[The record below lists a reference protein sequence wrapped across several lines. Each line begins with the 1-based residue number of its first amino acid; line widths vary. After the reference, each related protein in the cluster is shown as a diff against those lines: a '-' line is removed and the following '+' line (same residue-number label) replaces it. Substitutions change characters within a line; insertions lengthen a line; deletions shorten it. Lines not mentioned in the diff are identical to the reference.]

1 MKANAL
7 TELRSQKLTVKPKY
21 SESSSPPP
29 TPANSPSLRR
39 ASEGIHRTTATM
51 SLYPADIDRLK
62 EIRRKL
68 EDNGIKR
75 VSDSEAVRVALRHV
89 ELSADELVAAYHSMQ
104 ADDRR
109 RKQEKGTV
117 QL

>member
-7 TELRSQKLTVKPKY
+7 TELRSQKLTVKPKVSEPLSSPLTATSVSSTK
-21 SESSSPPP
+21 SESGG
-29 TPANSPSLRR
+29 T
-39 ASEGIHRTTATM
+39 HRTTATM

-89 ELSADELVAAYHSMQ
+89 ELSADELVAAYRAMQ

-109 RKQEKGTV
+109 RKQERGTV
-117 QL
+117 SV

>member
-7 TELRSQKLTVKPKY
+7 TELRSQKLLVKPKA
-21 SESSSPPP
+21 SEPVLSPPTVTNTP
-29 TPANSPSLRR
+29 TPKMES
-39 ASEGIHRTTATM
+39 GGTHRTTATM

-89 ELSADELVAAYHSMQ
+89 ELSAHELVAAYRAMQ

-109 RKQEKGTV
+109 RKQERGAV
-117 QL
+117 AV

>member
-7 TELRSQKLTVKPKY
+7 TELRSQKLLVKPKASEPVPPPAVATIVPGPK
-21 SESSSPPP
+21 SESGG
-29 TPANSPSLRR
+29 T
-39 ASEGIHRTTATM
+39 HRTTATM

-89 ELSADELVAAYHSMQ
+89 ELSADALVAAYRAMQ

-109 RKQEKGTV
+109 RKQERGSV
-117 QL
+117 PV

>member
-7 TELRSQKLTVKPKY
+7 TELRSQKLLVKPKASEPVPPPPAATIVPSPK
-21 SESSSPPP
+21 SESGG
-29 TPANSPSLRR
+29 T
-39 ASEGIHRTTATM
+39 HRTTATM

-89 ELSADELVAAYHSMQ
+89 ELSADELVAAYRAMQ

-109 RKQEKGTV
+109 RKQERGIV
-117 QL
+117 PV

>member
-7 TELRSQKLTVKPKY
+7 TELRSQKLLVKPKA
-21 SESSSPPP
+21 SEAVPSPPTATIAP
-29 TPANSPSLRR
+29 NPKSDSGGT
-39 ASEGIHRTTATM
+39 HRTTATM

-89 ELSADELVAAYHSMQ
+89 ELSADELIAAYRAMQ

-109 RKQEKGTV
+109 RKQERGAV
-117 QL
+117 SV

>member
-7 TELRSQKLTVKPKY
+7 TELRSQKLLVKPKAP
-21 SESSSPPP
+21 EPVLSPPAATVAP
-29 TPANSPSLRR
+29 KPKSDRGGT
-39 ASEGIHRTTATM
+39 HRTTATM

-89 ELSADELVAAYHSMQ
+89 ELSTDELVAAYRAMQ

-109 RKQEKGTV
+109 RKQERGAIAV
-117 QL
+117 

>member
-7 TELRSQKLTVKPKY
+7 TELRSQKLLVKPKA
-21 SESSSPPP
+21 SEPVSPPAD
-29 TPANSPSLRR
+29 TIVLSPKSDKG
-39 ASEGIHRTTATM
+39 GIHRTTATM

-89 ELSADELVAAYHSMQ
+89 ELSADALVAAYRAMQ

-109 RKQEKGTV
+109 RKQERGAV
-117 QL
+117 AV

>member
-7 TELRSQKLTVKPKY
+7 TELRSQKLLVKPKA
-21 SESSSPPP
+21 SEPMPPP
-29 TPANSPSLRR
+29 DATVVANPKSDS
-39 ASEGIHRTTATM
+39 GGTHRTTATM

-89 ELSADELVAAYHSMQ
+89 ELSADELIAAYRAMQ

-109 RKQEKGTV
+109 RKQERGGGSV
-117 QL
+117 

>member
-7 TELRSQKLTVKPKY
+7 TELRSQKLMVKPKAP
-21 SESSSPPP
+21 ESQPPP
-29 TPANSPSLRR
+29 LVATGVPSLK
-39 ASEGIHRTTATM
+39 S
-51 SLYPADIDRLK
+51 
-62 EIRRKL
+62 IRRKL

-89 ELSADELVAAYHSMQ
+89 ELRADELVAAYRAMQ

-109 RKQEKGTV
+109 RKQERGGV
-117 QL
+117 SV

>member
-7 TELRSQKLTVKPKY
+7 TELRSQKLLVKPKA
-21 SESSSPPP
+21 SEPVLSPPTATS
-29 TPANSPSLRR
+29 TPRPKMES
-39 ASEGIHRTTATM
+39 GGTHRTTATM

-89 ELSADELVAAYHSMQ
+89 ELSADELVAAYRAMQ

-109 RKQEKGTV
+109 RKQERGIV
-117 QL
+117 SV

>member
-7 TELRSQKLTVKPKY
+7 TELRSQKLMVKPKAP
-21 SESSSPPP
+21 ESLPPP
-29 TPANSPSLRR
+29 PAATSRPSPKPESG
-39 ASEGIHRTTATM
+39 GIHRTTATM

-89 ELSADELVAAYHSMQ
+89 EVSADELGSAYRAMQ

-109 RKQEKGTV
+109 RKQERGSV
-117 QL
+117 SV